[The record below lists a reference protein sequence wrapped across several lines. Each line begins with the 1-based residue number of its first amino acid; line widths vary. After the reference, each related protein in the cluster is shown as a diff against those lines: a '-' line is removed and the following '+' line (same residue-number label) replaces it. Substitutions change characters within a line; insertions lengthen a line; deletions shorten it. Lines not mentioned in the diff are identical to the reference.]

1 MKFSL
6 DLKQRHA
13 LMEAAAATTDRNHW
27 KRIRALLMLAEGR
40 NVSETARALGTTRQ
54 SVYNWIHS
62 YRRHPAPE
70 GLADRPRPGRPP
82 RLSAADR
89 AVLRRLLDEERP
101 ADHGYD
107 APEWTVRLLLKQ
119 IERELGVRLSGGA
132 LRRTLHRMGYRWT
145 GTRFAREA
153 AAERRA
159 EKKLQTAA

>member
-27 KRIRALLMLAEGR
+27 KRIRALLLLAEGR
-40 NVSETARALGTTRQ
+40 NVTETARALDTTRQ
-54 SVYNWIHS
+54 SVYNWIHA
-62 YRRHPAPE
+62 YRRNPVPE
-70 GLADRPRPGRPP
+70 SLADRPRPGRPP

-89 AVLRRLLDEERP
+89 VRLRALLEQRP
-101 ADHGYD
+101 ADHGHD

-119 IERELGVRLSGGA
+119 IERDLGVRLSGGA

-145 GTRFAREA
+145 GERFAPAAPDARTREK
-153 AAERRA
+153 E
-159 EKKLQTAA
+159 LQTAA

>member
-13 LMEAAAATTDRNHW
+13 LMDAAAATTDRNHW
-27 KRIRALLMLAEGR
+27 KRIRALLMLAEGK

-62 YRRHPAPE
+62 YRRNPAPE

-82 RLSAADR
+82 RLSAAGRDR
-89 AVLRRLLDEERP
+89 LRALLEQRP
-101 ADHGYD
+101 TDYGYD
-107 APEWTVRLLLKQ
+107 EAEWTVRLLLKQ
-119 IERELGVRLSGGA
+119 IDRELGVRLSGGA

-145 GTRFAREA
+145 GTRFAPA
-153 AAERRA
+153 AAAAHARED
-159 EKKLQTAA
+159 KLQTAA

>member
-1 MKFSL
+1 MEFSL
-6 DLKQRHA
+6 DRKQGHA
-13 LMEAAAATTDRNHW
+13 LMEAAAATKDRNHW

-54 SVYNWIHS
+54 SVYNWIHA
-62 YRRHPAPE
+62 YRRNPVPE

-89 AVLRRLLDEERP
+89 DRLRALLEQRP
-101 ADHGYD
+101 TDHGYD

-119 IERELGVRLSGGA
+119 IERELAVRLSGGA

-145 GTRFAREA
+145 GTRFAPQTADARTPE
-153 AAERRA
+153 E
-159 EKKLQTAA
+159 KLQPAA

>member
-13 LMEAAAATTDRNHW
+13 LMEAAAETTDRNHW
-27 KRIRALLMLAEGR
+27 KRIRALLMLAEGKT
-40 NVSETARALGTTRQ
+40 VSETARALGTTRQ

-62 YRRHPAPE
+62 YRRNPVPE

-82 RLSAADR
+82 RLSPAHRQWLR
-89 AVLRRLLDEERP
+89 ALLEQKPTDY
-101 ADHGYD
+101 GYD
-107 APEWTVRLLLKQ
+107 APEWTVRLMLKQ

-145 GTRFAREA
+145 GTRFAPEA
-153 AAERRA
+153 AAARKT